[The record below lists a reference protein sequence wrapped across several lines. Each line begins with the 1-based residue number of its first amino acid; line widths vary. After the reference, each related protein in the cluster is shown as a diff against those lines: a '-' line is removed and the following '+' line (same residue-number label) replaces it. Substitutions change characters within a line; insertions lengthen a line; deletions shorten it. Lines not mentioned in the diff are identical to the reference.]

1 MKFLLSS
8 QDIQNYKFLWQVS
21 KENYKKQK
29 GSMFLMFLLVM
40 FTAFFTTLLP
50 YLLKIIIDYSAQAY
64 NFSLDIRLPFNFLYL
79 IVLAYAAAWL
89 ANELCNWTKNI
100 LVLI

>member
-8 QDIQNYKFLWQVS
+8 QDIKNYKFLWQVS
-21 KENYKKQK
+21 KEKYKKQK

-50 YLLKIIIDYSAQAY
+50 YLLKLIIDYSAQKY
-64 NFSLDIRLPFNFLYL
+64 DFPLDIRLPFNFLYL
-79 IVLAYAAAWL
+79 IALAYTAA
-89 ANELCNWTKNI
+89 
-100 LVLI
+100 